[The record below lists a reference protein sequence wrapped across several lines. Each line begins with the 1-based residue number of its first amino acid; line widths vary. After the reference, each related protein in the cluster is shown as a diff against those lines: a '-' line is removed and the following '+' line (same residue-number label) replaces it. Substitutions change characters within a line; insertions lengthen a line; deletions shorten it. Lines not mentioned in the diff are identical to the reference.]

1 MNRVKK
7 FITGIIF
14 LMMFTVSLNV
24 FAVFEKANCYVD
36 WDSKNNMA
44 VIGNEEK
51 VIFISINSEKMKV
64 YDIVKDEENEID
76 LDVPAMIVDE
86 STMIPLRAV
95 SEALGAKVEWNQQS
109 NTVSLNI

>member
-1 MNRVKK
+1 M
-7 FITGIIF
+7 
-14 LMMFTVSLNV
+14 LYL
-24 FAVFEKANCYVD
+24 
-36 WDSKNNMA
+36 
-44 VIGNEEK
+44 
-51 VIFISINSEKMKV
+51 KV

-95 SEALGAKVEWNQQS
+95 SEALGANVEWNQQS

>member
-1 MNRVKK
+1 MNRFMCTKE
-7 FITGIIF
+7 
-14 LMMFTVSLNV
+14 TVYKISSLFDN
-24 FAVFEKANCYVD
+24 
-36 WDSKNNMA
+36 
-44 VIGNEEK
+44 
-51 VIFISINSEKMKV
+51 
-64 YDIVKDEENEID
+64 IVKDEENEID

>member
-1 MNRVKK
+1 
-7 FITGIIF
+7 
-14 LMMFTVSLNV
+14 
-24 FAVFEKANCYVD
+24 
-36 WDSKNNMA
+36 
-44 VIGNEEK
+44 
-51 VIFISINSEKMKV
+51 MKV
-64 YDIVKDEENEID
+64 YGIVKDEENEID